1 LLIKTIVKL
10 SKGILRIRLILLTRY
25 KMAHIYYAD
34 KKHLHS
40 TYKKTGTGSGFRE
53 KKPEESWGTKMGP
66 LFKIINWIGKKRI
79 YKPMRFV
86 PFSLLNGFGHFIG
99 RFGFGTSRSVQR
111 KMKASF
117 LALYP
122 NISPKKLAKYID
134 AATKYMAMLFLDIT
148 FRFPL
153 TGDISIKRFYKYK
166 HTERLDKALLQG
178 NGVIIPILHIGQ
190 FLHSPNMMVQYPNK
204 KLKIGFVVSVSN
216 MAMYE
221 NANRKHFDNLYAFAS
236 TKSSR
241 ISHILESHLKGNNL
255 FLTYHDYSTA
265 KQLRTPFIFGK
276 FPYLIHS
283 TQSYISLHKKTG
295 AVILPAISHP
305 DGVFGKTKL
314 EFLENTSIMETSEKY
329 WSNSKEEFHGRL
341 STEINQV
348 MYPYVRKYAH
358 MWEEIMRLAVLRCA
372 DKVKFSKNCT
382 IHKFLEEIQ
391 QKMLGVLN
399 GSFEPDRPDNQLKI
413 LINENFPQI
422 INSLQN
428 PDKILR
434 PHKTFIDLS
443 LMSGISELLKLC
455 SVAQKELE
463 MKGES
468 QSFTLIQGFIAK
480 VKHYQN
486 F

>member
-1 LLIKTIVKL
+1 
-10 SKGILRIRLILLTRY
+10 
-25 KMAHIYYAD
+25 MAHIYYAD

-66 LFKIINWIGKKRI
+66 LFKIINWIGRKKI

-86 PFSLLNGFGHFIG
+86 PFSLLNGFGHLIG
-99 RFGFGTSRSVQR
+99 RFGFGTSKSVQR

-117 LALYP
+117 SALFP
-122 NISPKKLAKYID
+122 NISVRNLKKLID
-134 AATKYMAMLFLDIT
+134 AATKYMVMLFLDIM

-153 TGDISIKRFYKYK
+153 TGDIPIKRFYNYK
-166 HTERLDKALLQG
+166 HTERLDKALQQG
-178 NGVIIPILHIGQ
+178 KGVIIPILHIGQ
-190 FLHSPNMMVQYPNK
+190 FLHSPNMMVQYPYK

-216 MAMYE
+216 LAMYE

-241 ISHILESHLKGNNL
+241 ISNILESHLKGNNL
-255 FLTYHDYSTA
+255 FLTYHDYSTV

-314 EFLENTSIMETSEKY
+314 EFLDNTSIMETSKKY
-329 WSNSKEEFHGRL
+329 WSVSKEEYHGRL
-341 STEINQV
+341 STELNRV

-358 MWEEIMRLAVLRCA
+358 MWEEVMRLGVLRCA
-372 DKVKFSKNCT
+372 DKIKFSKNCT
-382 IHKFLEEIQ
+382 IHNFLEDIQ

-399 GSFEPDRPDNQLKI
+399 GSYEPDRSDNQLKI
-413 LINENFPQI
+413 LINDYFPPI

-428 PDKILR
+428 PDIILR
-434 PHKTFIDLS
+434 SHKTFINLS

-455 SVAQKELE
+455 SVAQKELT

-468 QSFTLIQGFIAK
+468 QSSKLIQEFIVK
-480 VKHYQN
+480 VRHY
-486 F
+486 

>member
-1 LLIKTIVKL
+1 
-10 SKGILRIRLILLTRY
+10 
-25 KMAHIYYAD
+25 MAHIYYAD

-79 YKPMRFV
+79 YKPIRFV
-86 PFSLLNGFGHFIG
+86 PFSLLNGFGHFVG
-99 RFGFGTSRSVQR
+99 RFAFGSSKSVQR

-117 LALYP
+117 LALFPTIYP
-122 NISPKKLAKYID
+122 KRLAKLID
-134 AATKYMAMLFLDIT
+134 AATKYMAMLFLDIM

-153 TGDISIKRFYKYK
+153 TGDIPIKRFYKYK

-190 FLHSPNMMVQYPNK
+190 FLHSPNMMVQYPHK
-204 KLKIGFVVSVSN
+204 KLKIGFVVSVAN

-236 TKSSR
+236 TKFSK
-241 ISHILESHLKGNNL
+241 ISPKIESLLKDNNA
-255 FLTYHDYSTA
+255 FVVYHDYST
-265 KQLRTPFIFGK
+265 KSQLRVPFIYGK
-276 FPYLIHS
+276 FPYLIH
-283 TQSYISLHKKTG
+283 TPQSYISLHKRTG
-295 AVILPAISHP
+295 AEILPAISHP
-305 DGVFGKTKL
+305 DGVFGKTRL
-314 EFLENTSIMETSEKY
+314 EFIDNKSIIETSKKFWET
-329 WSNSKEEFHGRL
+329 SNEEFHGRL
-341 STEINQV
+341 STEINRV
-348 MYPYVRKYAH
+348 MYPYIRKYAH

-372 DKVKFSKNCT
+372 DKIKFSKNCT

-391 QKMLGVLN
+391 QKMLGVLD
-399 GSFEPDRPDNQLKI
+399 GSYEPDRPDNQLKI
-413 LINENFPQI
+413 LINEHFPLI

-455 SVAQKELE
+455 SVAQKELK

-468 QSFTLIQGFIAK
+468 QSSKLIQGFISK
-480 VKHYQN
+480 VKH